1 MCKRVGKEKE
11 QVVVGWGVAGGRG
24 QIASA
29 SEASERER
37 IRESRQQESGW
48 EMITKRDAM

>member
-1 MCKRVGKEKE
+1 MNLRARE
-11 QVVVGWGVAGGRG
+11 QERESRWWGGGGVG

-29 SEASERER
+29 SVASERER